1 MWTSTSHRKEEVLRA
16 RLFDPHLEKQV
27 TELPAGRV
35 HMVRGIAR
43 DQNHVPRADGVSA
56 GAGDAGPADLARGFF
71 LRIGDVTPK
80 LSDGGAGLDEINIG
94 AAAMRRPGTASG
106 GVDYVIHRIVR
117 RGVNGLV
124 AAVCGEGGVDLRLLQ

>member
-56 GAGDAGPADLARGFF
+56 GGREAVPRGLAPSPPGPVGWRRAPDTPLPRISPGASSFGLAMS
-71 LRIGDVTPK
+71 PP
-80 LSDGGAGLDEINIG
+80 S
-94 AAAMRRPGTASG
+94 
-106 GVDYVIHRIVR
+106 
-117 RGVNGLV
+117 
-124 AAVCGEGGVDLRLLQ
+124 